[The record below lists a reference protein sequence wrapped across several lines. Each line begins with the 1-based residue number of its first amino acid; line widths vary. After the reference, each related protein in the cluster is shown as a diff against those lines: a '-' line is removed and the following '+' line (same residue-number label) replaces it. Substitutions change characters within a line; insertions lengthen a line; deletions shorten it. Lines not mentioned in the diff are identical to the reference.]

1 MLLCLLVAIF
11 NMFCIYLQFQN
22 IELQTV
28 SITNVY
34 LLWIMGAMLF
44 GDAILMLI
52 WTVAAP
58 YTLSESSP
66 LECVGS
72 SRTMGLLVYAVYF
85 ILKFDL
91 L

>member
-1 MLLCLLVAIF
+1 
-11 NMFCIYLQFQN
+11 MFCICLRLQN
-22 IELQTV
+22 IELQTIA
-28 SITNVY
+28 ITNVH

-72 SRTMGLLVYAVYF
+72 SRTMGLLVYAVYL
-85 ILKFDL
+85 ILTFKSRLF
-91 L
+91 